1 MIELLYHWSMDEKIH
16 FESESSIPEVS
27 REPTAKTYR
36 IVLSGGGTGGHVFPL
51 VPVVREL
58 KSLLGEQTE
67 FLYLGPS
74 GGIGEKVMH
83 DSGIATAV
91 VTSGKWRR
99 PFSLKN
105 ISDGFRVIGGY
116 VQALIRLYRF
126 MPDAVFSKG
135 AYAAVPVVL
144 AAKTYAI
151 PVLTQD
157 SDATPGVA
165 NKIMGKFADRIA
177 VAYPSASKYFEA
189 SRVAVTGNP
198 VREELFH
205 GSKDRARERFDI
217 QSDKPVLLV
226 LGGSLGSV
234 SVNRAIVGILPRL
247 LERCSVVHQTGEGDA
262 EETAKRVTELGLGD
276 LSGRYFA
283 TPFFDTGAL
292 ADALSLADLIVS
304 RAGANAIA
312 DIAAV
317 GKSSILI
324 PLPSAANDEQRM
336 NAYEMAR
343 VGASL
348 VLEEL
353 NLGENLLFGKIDRLL
368 DDKVL
373 REKMEK
379 AAQTFFHPDAAH
391 RIAEGI
397 VALIR
402 EREARVT
409 FFEKIVI
416 LFSRKNS

>member
-1 MIELLYHWSMDEKIH
+1 MDENIH
-16 FESESSIPEVS
+16 FDPETP
-27 REPTAKTYR
+27 RETSMASTTREAVLKKQYR

-51 VPVVREL
+51 VPVVHEL
-58 KSLLGEQTE
+58 KKLLGEQTE
-67 FLYLGPS
+67 FLYLGPK
-74 GGIGEKVMH
+74 GGIGEKVMQ
-83 DSGIATAV
+83 DVGVSTAV

-99 PFSLKN
+99 PFSFKN
-105 ISDGFRVIGGY
+105 VPDGFRVIKGY
-116 VQALIRLYRF
+116 IQSLIRLYRF

-157 SDATPGVA
+157 SDAVPGVA

-177 VAYPSASKYFEA
+177 VAYPSAVRYFEA

-198 VREELFH
+198 VREELLH
-205 GSKDRARERFDI
+205 GSVERARERFGFV
-217 QSDKPVLLV
+217 SDRPVLLV

-234 SVNRAIVGILPRL
+234 AVNRAMVGILPKL
-247 LERCSVVHQTGEGDA
+247 LERCSVVHQTGEVDA
-262 EETAKRVTELGLGD
+262 EETAKRVAELGLGD
-276 LSGRYFA
+276 LSGKYYA

-292 ADALSLADLIVS
+292 SDALSLADLIVS

-312 DIAAV
+312 DISAV
-317 GKSSILI
+317 GKPSILI

-336 NAYEMAR
+336 NAYEMAKI
-343 VGASL
+343 GAAL

-368 DDKVL
+368 DDKAL
-373 REKMEK
+373 RGNMSK
-379 AAQTFFHPDAAH
+379 AAQTFFHPDAAY

-402 EREARVT
+402 ERESEVT
-409 FFEKIVI
+409 LFEKIGTW
-416 LFSRKNS
+416 FSRKNS